1 MDDAEKSWWCLLEDA
16 KCMPDLYSMFFPVL
30 LLVAVYVY
38 TPSIPN
44 CKSFQESWR
53 VKAFS
58 HLTKIIE
65 KNTKIC
71 NVKWVYYEN
80 IIKKES
86 NDT

>member
-1 MDDAEKSWWCLLEDA
+1 M
-16 KCMPDLYSMFFPVL
+16 
-30 LLVAVYVY
+30 VYDF
-38 TPSIPN
+38 TILFLWN

-58 HLTKIIE
+58 RLIKFIK

-71 NVKWVYYEN
+71 NVKWVYYKN
-80 IIKKES
+80 IIKKEY